1 MLYTRK
7 RQMGTKQEVLNIQSQ
22 LKSLMSEVGWTQN
35 KLARIIFTE
44 LSETDNE
51 GEMRAFQER
60 FKKALQRDTT
70 KVELLETFLE
80 IAVSHPDAK
89 DAKNIYKKYSS
100 NNLLSPLLY
109 DGMRKIS
116 QEIDESLKKM
126 DYRVVLSSAFGREH
140 P

>member
-1 MLYTRK
+1 
-7 RQMGTKQEVLNIQSQ
+7 MGTKQEVLNLQLQ
-22 LKSLMSEVGWTQN
+22 LKGLIKEIGWTQN

-51 GEMRAFQER
+51 VDRVAFQER

-70 KVELLETFLE
+70 KVELLETYLE

-89 DAKNIYKKYSS
+89 DAKRIFKKYAFPSA
-100 NNLLSPLLY
+100 LSPVLS

-116 QEIDESLKKM
+116 KEIDAYLKK
-126 DYRVVLSSAFGREH
+126 
-140 P
+140 